1 MARNAE
7 KAMTALARWR
17 RMKEQEEKGPVA
29 KRPNDVKECTIVMDA
44 ERYRKEITL
53 DIAKKISLIQNPGL
67 GEFKIRDTNDEINK
81 MLKVKYA
88 WEYRIKELG
97 GPDYRRVAP
106 KMLDKQGREVAGS
119 RGYKYFGAAK
129 DLPGV
134 RELFERGVVSEA
146 PRKNRA
152 EMMKDIDADYY
163 GYMDDDDGL
172 LLPLEQAE
180 ERVARAKLEEEWES
194 TKDQRRTTRD
204 DDDDIYRVQDD
215 SDEDEELGTV
225 RSVVLGDDGQV
236 VHIQHVAVPSQSEIE
251 QLLLER
257 KKIELTEKYLGSSLA
272 DQAKSAD
279 ALIGFEKFV
288 DGERKLVDL
297 PE

>member
-17 RMKEQEEKGPVA
+17 RMKEQEEKGPTM
-29 KRPNDVKECTIVMDA
+29 KRPNDVKECTSALDA

-53 DIAKKISLIQNPGL
+53 DIAKKIALIQNPGL

-106 KMLDKQGREVAGS
+106 KMLDKAGREVAGS

-134 RELFERGVVSEA
+134 RELFEKGVVTEA

-163 GYMDDDDGL
+163 GYMDDDDGI
-172 LLPLEQAE
+172 LLPLEMEE
-180 ERVARAKLEEEWES
+180 ERVARERLEEEWES
-194 TKDQRRTTRD
+194 NRDQRRSTRLND
-204 DDDDIYRVQDD
+204 DDDNIYRVEDDD
-215 SDEDEELGTV
+215 SDEDESLQGTV
-225 RSVVLGDDGQV
+225 RSVMMGDDGQMV
-236 VHIQHVAVPSQSEIE
+236 QIQHVAVPSQAEIE
-251 QLLLER
+251 ELLLAR
-257 KKIELTEKYLGSSLA
+257 KKMELAEKYLGASLE
-272 DQAKSAD
+272 DQARTGD
-279 ALIGFEKFV
+279 ALVGFEKFV
-288 DGERKLVDL
+288 DEV
-297 PE
+297 E